1 MRDLGQRMI
10 DDQAKGTIPVYF
22 KRPNAFPQDVPPSRS
37 QNMNDLSL
45 VFTSSTLD
53 LLDPVQ
59 DNSNHQTQVGDARW
73 TRLRGNLDEAGLA
86 DQFASPFRC

>member
-1 MRDLGQRMI
+1 
-10 DDQAKGTIPVYF
+10 
-22 KRPNAFPQDVPPSRS
+22 
-37 QNMNDLSL
+37 MNDLSL
-45 VFTSSTLD
+45 IFTSSTLD

-86 DQFASPFRC
+86 DQVASPFRC